1 MRDTDR
7 ERRETNKGREREEVE
22 TVKQAGRQRQ
32 TYRDRDTQ
40 TD

>member
-7 ERRETNKGREREEVE
+7 ERRETNKGRERQREEVE

-32 TYRDRDTQ
+32 TYRDRDT
-40 TD
+40 

>member
-7 ERRETNKGREREEVE
+7 ERRETNKGRERQREEEE

-32 TYRDRDTQ
+32 TYRDRDT
-40 TD
+40 